1 MREPFDDW
9 TADELLGHFVSYRK
23 QASPSL
29 KKLLPRRDF
38 RLYGVCTRY
47 PRKLAR
53 YAKLRPAGTGIYD
66 VRWGARDI
74 RLIVTRQIPQER
86 RNALWLMFSAVRE
99 SVRYGVS
106 KYEGRLDEMSS
117 TIGQMLVKYQVGW
130 INIMPYTVE
139 DYRKELERNVLRSLT
154 PERRLEGLS
163 Q

>member
-1 MREPFDDW
+1 
-9 TADELLGHFVSYRK
+9 
-23 QASPSL
+23 
-29 KKLLPRRDF
+29 
-38 RLYGVCTRY
+38 
-47 PRKLAR
+47 
-53 YAKLRPAGTGIYD
+53 

-74 RLIVTRQIPQER
+74 RIIVTRQIPQER
-86 RNALWLMFSAVRE
+86 RNAPWLMFSAVRE

-117 TIGQMLVKYQVGW
+117 TIGQMLVKYQVGG

-163 Q
+163 TEERLRGVPVEDRFRGLSEKEIEACLKKLREKRKKS